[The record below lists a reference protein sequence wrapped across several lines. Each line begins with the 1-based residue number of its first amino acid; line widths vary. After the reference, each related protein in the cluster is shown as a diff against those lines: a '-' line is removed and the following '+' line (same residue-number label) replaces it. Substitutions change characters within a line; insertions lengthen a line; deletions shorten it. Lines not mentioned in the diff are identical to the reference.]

1 MTVIAWDGHTLATD
15 KQATNCGMAFT
26 VTKSMKLET
35 GEVLT
40 WCGNADSGLMVAEW
54 YKKGADPEKW
64 PECQKDKDDW
74 CTLVVLKDGKI
85 FFYEKRPVAME
96 FQDKFMAWGS
106 GRDYAIGA
114 MAKGAS
120 AVEAVH
126 IASRFDTG
134 CGCGVDSYGIA
145 DRGERE

>member
-15 KQATNCGMAFT
+15 KQATNSGLRFT
-26 VTKSMKLET
+26 VTKSVKLES
-35 GEVLT
+35 GEVLAWT
-40 WCGNADSGLMVAEW
+40 GNMDTGQMIANW
-54 YKKGADPEKW
+54 YKDGADAAKW

-74 CTLVVLKDGKI
+74 SRLIVVKDGKV
-85 FFYEKRPVAME
+85 FVYEQRPVAME

-120 AVEAVH
+120 AIEAVH
-126 IASRFDTG
+126 IAMRFDNG
-134 CGCGVDSYGIA
+134 CGCGVDSYPIA
-145 DRGERE
+145 DRGEGK